1 MKIADY
7 ISKCIQE
14 YPSLYKDVDYEKS
27 KLKVLCQIFFTNGNG
42 LKMADTENPKE
53 GGYVVEPK
61 YKKDKKT
68 DNWIRIK
75 DKPYGKEKYKPIPD
89 GYFESIVYYVYAID
103 HPIEIIYRKEQHGDD
118 KIYFRY
124 DKKVDNKFRQP
135 KLYKAESLH
144 QFSPYPFSKEFSIAC
159 DVFYDGV
166 FLQEDWMQELIIL
179 CKRTLEYFNDK
190 NQYKNYCYYPTEN
203 KIKQDVNYF
212 KERFNKDGVKGVTDL
227 RKFWDYEVK
236 ETLPDY
242 AEIENR
248 KNSIWQDFHKKQIQF
263 LTDFLSKFGY
273 IA

>member
-1 MKIADY
+1 M
-7 ISKCIQE
+7 
-14 YPSLYKDVDYEKS
+14 
-27 KLKVLCQIFFTNGNG
+27 
-42 LKMADTENPKE
+42 
-53 GGYVVEPK
+53 
-61 YKKDKKT
+61 
-68 DNWIRIK
+68 
-75 DKPYGKEKYKPIPD
+75 
-89 GYFESIVYYVYAID
+89 
-103 HPIEIIYRKEQHGDD
+103 
-118 KIYFRY
+118 
-124 DKKVDNKFRQP
+124 
-135 KLYKAESLH
+135 H